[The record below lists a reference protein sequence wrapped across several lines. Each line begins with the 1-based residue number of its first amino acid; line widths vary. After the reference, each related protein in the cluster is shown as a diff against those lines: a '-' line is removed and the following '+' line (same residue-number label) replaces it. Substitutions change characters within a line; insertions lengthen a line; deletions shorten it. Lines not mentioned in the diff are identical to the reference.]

1 MRARGRRPAREPSA
15 LRAALGASSRSPA
28 RPRHRP
34 RAPQPG
40 PPDPPPPT
48 GTATRSHHHPRAPQP
63 SPTGTPSL
71 TPRPSLPSFL
81 NPHAISHAIPP
92 RLFQTFNL
100 DRWNCNV
107 FRLCWN
113 FSQSNCMRLFGGR
126 LRTPPRAPQPGPHP
140 RLSHTSAKKLALLA
154 SISVHT
160 RKSSPST
167 ATTAQNQPIF
177 TRRANFFAVWP
188 EIDSCWASF
197 FALMGATAASQHP
210 PTTSPETDDT
220 NAGGSLPR
228 NETTDTFARTKEPI
242 SGRFPPAKVSRV
254 SCTPHRAP
262 AKASLVSSDVESR
275 LLIHSKAL
283 RRSCLL
289 PPSHSW

>member
-1 MRARGRRPAREPSA
+1 
-15 LRAALGASSRSPA
+15 
-28 RPRHRP
+28 
-34 RAPQPG
+34 
-40 PPDPPPPT
+40 
-48 GTATRSHHHPRAPQP
+48 
-63 SPTGTPSL
+63 
-71 TPRPSLPSFL
+71 
-81 NPHAISHAIPP
+81 
-92 RLFQTFNL
+92 
-100 DRWNCNV
+100 
-107 FRLCWN
+107 
-113 FSQSNCMRLFGGR
+113 MRLFGGR
-126 LRTPPRAPQPGPHP
+126 LQTPPRAPQPGPHP
-140 RLSHTSAKKLALLA
+140 RLGHTSAKKLALLA

-228 NETTDTFARTKEPI
+228 NETTDTTASSLPHTFETADTFARTKEPI
-242 SGRFPPAKVSRV
+242 SGHFPPAKVSRV
-254 SCTPHRAP
+254 SRTPRRVP
-262 AKASLVSSDVESR
+262 AKASPVSSDIESG
-275 LLIHSKAL
+275 LLIRSKAL